1 MQHVSELDS
10 LLKTTSRRNLL
21 TSWQDMNKTGQSLT
35 THELPN
41 NDFPKRSKPENEDNK
56 PF

>member
-1 MQHVSELDS
+1 MQHVYELDS
-10 LLKTTSRRNLL
+10 LIETTSRRNLSS
-21 TSWQDMNKTGQSLT
+21 SWQDMNKTGQSLT
-35 THELPN
+35 THKLPN